1 MFEKYSDE
9 AINARGGGGEYAVVE
24 GFGWTN
30 GVLIWAAVSKVEIMV
45 QRMKA
50 RLTILQDVFGQQLTT
65 PDCGNITAA
74 HTENAKRSAVELH
87 FRDAEFV
94 KRWT

>member
-30 GVLIWAAVSKVEIMV
+30 GVLIWAAVSTVSTLV
-45 QRMKA
+45 RGMKA
-50 RLTILQDVFGQQLTT
+50 NEQAGRLRSTT
-65 PDCGNITAA
+65 
-74 HTENAKRSAVELH
+74 HNARLWEHHSRSHRE
-87 FRDAEFV
+87 RET
-94 KRWT
+94 KCSGTSSQGC